1 MRQVKPDETKVQAL
15 PTRSGGPRIDNAGR
29 AARGPSATR
38 GRASRP
44 YTQPTSQ
51 EGVVQRFV
59 TQENIHRYGLLLEQK
74 NSPEREALL
83 KALLEDE
90 RAKLSAIRRNPGAA
104 D

>member
-1 MRQVKPDETKVQAL
+1 M
-15 PTRSGGPRIDNAGR
+15 
-29 AARGPSATR
+29 
-38 GRASRP
+38 
-44 YTQPTSQ
+44 
-51 EGVVQRFV
+51 QRFV